1 MAVVANISLT
11 EGTHVPYVTADEVL
25 YSATASS
32 IDFSNLV
39 ENGSAAVQRRALQE
53 LIVRASVK
61 ADNFIYGALG
71 TLTATVNTENGRYRA
86 NRLGQF
92 VIHPYYWP
100 ILEVRDFSV
109 GYGPGQGLQSV
120 TVSNDNCSIERFQ
133 FIMTNSN
140 FLGTT
145 PVQFNTLG
153 NYAMGGSEQF
163 VEYTYVNGFAN
174 TFMSSEANAGD
185 TTISVQSA
193 IGIYPG
199 LTLTIWDGMN
209 DETVT
214 VASTYTTGST
224 TVTLAAPLTY
234 SHGSGCNVSNLP
246 ATVKQAVIH
255 LVVAMVKQRGQG
267 GLVLNELGE
276 PTPVAG
282 TATMSMDDE
291 MQAYDLLDE
300 FKQIWGR
307 N

>member
-1 MAVVANISLT
+1 MAVVANLNLT

-86 NRLGQF
+86 NRMGQF

-100 ILEVRDFSV
+100 ILEVRSFSV

-120 TVSNDNCSIERFQ
+120 TVNNDNCSIERFQ

-153 NYAMGGSEQF
+153 NYATNGSEQF
-163 VEYTYVNGFAN
+163 VEYEYVNGFAN
-174 TFMSSEANAGD
+174 TFSSAEANAGD

-199 LTLTIWDGMN
+199 LSMTIWDGMN
-209 DETVT
+209 DENIV

-224 TVTLAAPLTY
+224 TVPLVSPLTY
-234 SHGSGCNVSNLP
+234 SHGTGVNVSNLP

>member
-1 MAVVANISLT
+1 MSVVANINLT
-11 EGTHVPYVTADEVL
+11 EGSHVPYVTADEVL
-25 YSATASS
+25 SSATASS

-86 NRLGQF
+86 NRMGQF

-100 ILEVRDFSV
+100 ILEVRAFKV
-109 GYGPGQGLQSV
+109 GYGPGSAMTSA
-120 TVSNDNCSIERFQ
+120 TVSNDTCSIERFQ
-133 FIMTNSN
+133 FIMTNPVG
-140 FLGTT
+140 LGSA

-153 NYAMGGSEQF
+153 NYAVGGTEQF

-174 TFMSSEANAGD
+174 TFSTVDANAGD
-185 TTISVQSA
+185 TQIQLAST
-193 IGIYPG
+193 IGIYPN

-209 DETVT
+209 DEVVT
-214 VASTYTTGST
+214 VASTYDGTSSVVPLT
-224 TVTLAAPLTY
+224 APLLY
-234 SHGSGCNVSNLP
+234 NHGTGVNVSNLP

-255 LVVAMVKQRGQG
+255 LVVGMVKQRGQG

-276 PTPVAG
+276 PTPVSG
-282 TATMSMDDE
+282 STVTSMEDE

>member
-1 MAVVANISLT
+1 MAVVANLNLT

-86 NRLGQF
+86 NRMGQF

-100 ILEVRDFSV
+100 ILEVRSFSV

-120 TVSNDNCSIERFQ
+120 TVDNNNCSIERFQ
-133 FIMTNSN
+133 FIMTNAN
-140 FLGTT
+140 FLGTS

-153 NYAMGGSEQF
+153 NWAVGGSEQF
-163 VEYTYVNGFAN
+163 VEYEYVNGFAN
-174 TFMSSEANAGD
+174 TFSSAEANAGA

-209 DETVT
+209 DESVT
-214 VASTYTTGST
+214 VASTYTAGN
-224 TVTLAAPLTY
+224 TLVPLTAPLSY
-234 SHGSGCNVSNLP
+234 NHGTGVNVSNLP

>member
-1 MAVVANISLT
+1 MAVVASTSLN
-11 EGTHVPYVTADEVL
+11 ENTHVPYVTIDEVL

-32 IDFSNLV
+32 IDFSNLI
-39 ENGSAAVQRRALQE
+39 ENGSEAVQRRALQE

-86 NRLGQF
+86 NRMGQF

-100 ILEVRDFSV
+100 ILEVRTFKV
-109 GYGPGQGLQSV
+109 GYGPGSAMTTA
-120 TVSNDNCSIERFQ
+120 TVSADTCSIERMQ
-133 FIMTNSN
+133 FIMTNPTG
-140 FLGTT
+140 LGST

-153 NYAMGGSEQF
+153 NYAVGGGEQF

-174 TFMSSEANAGD
+174 AFTTADASAGAPSIQVTSS
-185 TTISVQSA
+185 

-209 DETVT
+209 DESVT
-214 VASTYTTGST
+214 VASSYDGSSL
-224 TVTLAAPLTY
+224 TLPLTSGLIY
-234 SHGSGCNVSNLP
+234 NHGKNVSISNLP

-255 LVVAMVKQRGQG
+255 LVVSMVKQRGQG
-267 GLVLNELGE
+267 GLVLNELGDM
-276 PTPVAG
+276 TPAG
-282 TATMSMDDE
+282 SVNVTSQVDE
-291 MQAYDLLDE
+291 MQAYDLLTE
-300 FKQIWGR
+300 FAAIWGR